1 MFAGCADFFKGWLNM
16 PTLLQSVPRVWSC
29 SECQAAFDMD
39 PLDEHS
45 LTQVQIERVNHVFEL
60 HCNHMHR
67 GSSPMLGL
75 EHND

>member
-1 MFAGCADFFKGWLNM
+1 
-16 PTLLQSVPRVWSC
+16 
-29 SECQAAFDMD
+29 MD

-67 GSSPMLGL
+67 GSSPMLGP

>member
-1 MFAGCADFFKGWLNM
+1 M
-16 PTLLQSVPRVWSC
+16 PTLVPTAPHAWSC
-29 SECQAAFDMD
+29 SECQAALDMD

-60 HCNHMHR
+60 HCKHMHR
-67 GSSPMLGL
+67 GSSPMSGL